1 MIHKFGFQPTTIAQQ
16 SPHRLNPDV
25 EKVFTEAGGDAV
37 VPGLEDHFAGLA
49 EDFLAQWS
57 KEKPSF
63 ESQTPAK
70 VTEEAKAQPEGS
82 QPEVPQSS
90 VPEPTASSPMTSF
103 SLGLDWQIA
112 DQQNF

>member
-1 MIHKFGFQPTTIAQQ
+1 MIHKFGYQPTTVAQQ
-16 SPHRLNPDV
+16 SPHRLNPEA
-25 EKVFTEAGGDAV
+25 EKVFTEGGGDAV

-63 ESQTPAK
+63 ESQTQAVAK
-70 VTEEAKAQPEGS
+70 EIK
-82 QPEVPQSS
+82 
-90 VPEPTASSPMTSF
+90 PEPAAPESSFPEPAASSPMTSF